1 MNLSKSLWT
10 KLITIGLGATMVL
23 GVGLTASK
31 VAEGVQAATSAG
43 TEWVRVTSVAGL
55 TSGDKYVFMG
65 GSASTNVMGV
75 TRAGTYQDRIVLSS
89 ATNST
94 DLGSNTIDDQ
104 NIGWV
109 LTGSNGVFTISS
121 VKDGTSGY
129 LSFSGSSNTV
139 NYGTTSQTWTFTYDN
154 NLFTVKNND
163 TPARMLQYNNSSPR
177 FACYTTSQVK
187 LSIYKLNSSIPVSS
201 VDVSPASATIYSGG
215 TANKTVQLVATV
227 LPANATNKNINWSS
241 SNSSIASVNSNGL
254 VTANSAGSATITAT
268 AADGSGKYDTS
279 AITVVAK
286 ALSSIA
292 VSGAPSKTA
301 YNTGESF
308 DPTGITITATYNN
321 SDTAN
326 VPIGDASY
334 FPDPLSYGDTQIT
347 VSWGGKSTTISGI
360 TVSNVT
366 LTSIAVTGTPTKTSY
381 FAGETFD
388 PTGVTI
394 RAYYSNSTNQVL
406 SYEECTFEPTPL
418 TAGTTSVT
426 VTYASESTSIS
437 GLTVTAVVLNDITI
451 KTPASKTNFKLGE
464 SFSSTGLVINAN
476 YNSGTVEK
484 TSGFSV
490 SGVDTMVL
498 GAQTAIVSFEGK
510 TVTYNVDVTN
520 SGANAGSYQS
530 TPGTYNELYAGSGMW
545 TTTVANFA
553 MGTSY
558 ATYSESLLSASDSAE
573 GNNWTLSTAMV
584 GTWGS
589 GTTSSVTGANLGVN
603 SQTLQPVPDY
613 ISGMSGYSSLPNYNR
628 GALYIGMN
636 FNVANPAKFSMKFI
650 TEKVMDA
657 YVVYSTNSGTSYS
670 ILGSVQQTTVSD
682 GSTWN
687 EISYAG
693 ESSLGSSVRF
703 GVLLLNSATSKIRCR
718 VGDIGIYSYTPGS
731 QEWVSGDFTPLEQAT
746 AFANYVMTGIGNNA
760 QGNCAAVKSE
770 LDTEYAAMS
779 DPAKTEFDNNSGSI
793 FVDARA
799 RMAYLANW
807 VSAQGQGSGEAPI
820 NAVAT
825 TRSALL
831 TATIVGIVGLSAIA
845 GFYFLHKKKE
855 TA

>member
-10 KLITIGLGATMVL
+10 KLITIGLGATMAL

-31 VAEGVQAATSAG
+31 VAEGVQAATSPG

-65 GSASTNVMGV
+65 GSTSTNVMGV
-75 TRAGTYQDRIVLSS
+75 TRTGTYQDRITLGS
-89 ATNST
+89 ATNAT
-94 DLGSNTIDDQ
+94 NLGSNTIDDQ

-109 LTGSNGVFTISS
+109 LTGSNGVFKISS

-129 LSFSGSSNTV
+129 LNYSGSSNAV
-139 NYGTTSQTWTFTYDN
+139 NYGTTAMDWTFTYVS
-154 NLFTVKNND
+154 NLFVVTAPNG
-163 TPARMLQYNNSSPR
+163 RILQYNSGSPR
-177 FACYTTSQVK
+177 FATYTSSQQK
-187 LSIYKLNSSIPVSS
+187 LSLYKQNASVAVTS

-215 TANKTVQLVATV
+215 TANKTVQLGATV

-241 SNSSIASVNSNGL
+241 SNSGIASVNASGL
-254 VTANSAGSATITAT
+254 VTAVSAGNATITAT
-268 AADGSGKYDTS
+268 AADGSGKSDTS

-292 VSGAPSKTA
+292 VTGSPSKIA

-321 SDTAN
+321 GDTAN
-326 VPIGDASY
+326 VPVGDASY
-334 FPDPLSYGDTQIT
+334 SPDPLSYGDTQIT
-347 VSWGGKSTTISGI
+347 VSWGGKSTIISGI

-366 LTSIAVTGTPTKTSY
+366 LTSIAVTGTPNKTSY
-381 FAGETFD
+381 YAGETFD

-394 RAYYSNSTNQVL
+394 RAYYSNSTNKVL
-406 SYEECTFEPTPL
+406 GYEECTFEPTPL

-426 VTYASESTSIS
+426 VSYATESTSIS
-437 GLTVTAVVLNDITI
+437 GLTVTAVVLNNITI

-464 SFSSTGLVINAN
+464 SFSSAGLVINAN

-498 GAQTAIVSFEGK
+498 GAQTATVTYESK
-510 TVTYNVDVTN
+510 TVTYSVDVTN
-520 SGANAGSYQS
+520 SGANAGQYVNN
-530 TPGTYNELYAGSGMW
+530 PGVYNNLYTGSGMW
-545 TTTVANFA
+545 TTTTANFG

-558 ATYSESLLSASDSAE
+558 QTYSESLLSASDSVG
-573 GNNWTLSTAMV
+573 GNNWTLSTAMI

-603 SQTLQPVPDY
+603 TQTLQAVPAY
-613 ISGMSGYSSLPNYNR
+613 ISGMSGYSSLPNSSA

-636 FNVANPAKFSMKFI
+636 FNVSNPAKFSMKFI
-650 TEKVMDA
+650 TEKAMDA

-670 ILGSVQQTTVSD
+670 VLGSVQETTESD

-718 VGDIGIYSYTPGS
+718 VGDIGVYSYTPGS
-731 QEWVSGDFTPLEQAT
+731 QEWVSGDFTPLQQAT
-746 AFANYVMTGIGNNA
+746 SFANYVMTGIGNNA
-760 QGNCAAVKSE
+760 EGNCVAVKSE
-770 LDTEYAAMS
+770 LDSEYAAMS
-779 DPAKTEFDNNSGSI
+779 DLAKAEFTSNSGTV
-793 FVDARA
+793 FVNARA
-799 RMAYLANW
+799 RIAYLANW
-807 VSAQGQGSGEAPI
+807 VAAQSPSGIQSNPEEASK
-820 NAVAT
+820 
-825 TRSALL
+825 SALI
-831 TATIVGIVGLSAIA
+831 ASAIIGIVGLSTIA
-845 GFYFLHKKKE
+845 GFYFLRKKKE
-855 TA
+855 TF